1 MSAKGVTAPPPA
13 YEAAHEPLDSVELE
27 PPLSR
32 WRKLRLVIKV
42 IELRLRFVALMAS
55 TGLVFAYWDTLW
67 NRYDKWTRPA
77 AGLHAAAAAQTLE
90 FYCPMHPQVVQDEP
104 GSCPIC
110 GMALAR
116 RKKGE
121 KAPLPAG
128 VTARVVLDSSRVEQ
142 AGVSTVEVTYA
153 PLNQT
158 VTTVGAVAF
167 DERRMASIVSKIPGK
182 TRVEKLLINVSG
194 QHVEAGEVMAL
205 LYSPELS
212 QAIEELLNAS
222 RRANSSTEVQ
232 TEIARSLLNDRQ
244 ELVRASAQ
252 KLKRWGVT
260 QAQIDEILVKGQAD
274 FTFPILSPRSGHVF
288 KKNVVEGQEV
298 SEGEPLFE
306 VIDLDTVWV
315 QAQIYERQL
324 AMIHEGQKIRATV
337 DAFPGEIFSGQL
349 EFMQTHLDLATRT
362 IEARFAVRNPG
373 HRLRPGMFATVSLDI
388 PVAMMP
394 VFHDHAAAS
403 GNQATGGGRFRH
415 AALTVAEQK
424 NCPVTA
430 AKLGSMGEP
439 ISVTVLGRKV
449 WACCASCLPRLN
461 AEPARYLVRLDP
473 APPGQVLS
481 VPESAVVDTGT
492 RKVVYIET
500 EPGTYEGREVVLGP
514 RVGNRFPVLAG
525 LAPGEKVAAAGAFL
539 IDAESRLNPS
549 APLPSR
555 APAPAGDPGP
565 EPRIDREPAKTAAAP
580 QSSAHERH

>member
-1 MSAKGVTAPPPA
+1 
-13 YEAAHEPLDSVELE
+13 
-27 PPLSR
+27 
-32 WRKLRLVIKV
+32 
-42 IELRLRFVALMAS
+42 
-55 TGLVFAYWDTLW
+55 
-67 NRYDKWTRPA
+67 
-77 AGLHAAAAAQTLE
+77 
-90 FYCPMHPQVVQDEP
+90 MHPQVVQDER

-121 KAPLPAG
+121 KAPLLAG
-128 VTARVVLDSSRVEQ
+128 VTARVVLDPSRVEQ
-142 AGVSTVEVTYA
+142 AGVSTVEVAYA

-167 DERRMASIVSKIPGK
+167 DERRVASIVSKIPGK
-182 TRVEKLLINVSG
+182 TRVEKLLINVTG

-212 QAIEELLNAS
+212 QAIQELLNAS
-222 RRANSSTEVQ
+222 RRAQSSTELQ
-232 TEIARSLLNDRQ
+232 TEIARSLLSDRK
-244 ELVRASAQ
+244 ELVLASAQ
-252 KLKRWGVT
+252 KLTRWGVT
-260 QAQIDEILVKGQAD
+260 QAQIDEILVKGRTD
-274 FTFPILSPRSGHVF
+274 FTFPILSPKSGHVF

-315 QAQIYERQL
+315 QAQLYERQL
-324 AMIHEGQKIRATV
+324 GLIHEGQAIRAAV
-337 DAFPGEIFSGQL
+337 DAFPGETFSGQL
-349 EFMQTHLDLATRT
+349 EFVQTHLDLATRT
-362 IEARFAVRNPG
+362 VEARFAVRNLG

-388 PVAMMP
+388 PVVAMP
-394 VFHDHAAAS
+394 EFHDHATI
-403 GNQATGGGRFRH
+403 TGGGSTGSGRFRH

-424 NCPVTA
+424 NCLVTA
-430 AKLGSMGEP
+430 ARLGSMGEP
-439 ISVTVLGRKV
+439 IAVDVAGRQV
-449 WACCASCLPRLN
+449 WACCASCLPKLK

-492 RKVVYIET
+492 RKVVYIEK

-539 IDAESRLNPS
+539 IDAESRLNPATPGPAQ
-549 APLPSR
+549 APV
-555 APAPAGDPGP
+555 PAGDPGA
-565 EPRIDREPAKTAAAP
+565 RIDREPARTAAAP
-580 QSSAHERH
+580 HGSAHERH